1 MKTIKIG
8 TNHKLKAIH
17 ELRNNHAQKT
27 LKSAIELL
35 TSHEISIN
43 DMEAFNSSFTNYV
56 RSYIN
61 SHEVLKHIDT
71 QTILNWNNLYKL
83 EQTYKEYFEP
93 TDLIDY
99 DIYATTQPQ
108 IDGYKYAKKLKE
120 LMNEHPLIR
129 ENFNVPLLIKQGYS
143 YDIDTQA
150 ILMLK

>member
-1 MKTIKIG
+1 MRTIKIG
-8 TNHKLKAIH
+8 TNYQLKAIH
-17 ELRNNHAQKT
+17 ELRNNYAQKT

-43 DMEAFNSSFTNYV
+43 DMEAFKSSFTNYV

-108 IDGYKYAKKLKE
+108 IEGYKY
-120 LMNEHPLIR
+120 
-129 ENFNVPLLIKQGYS
+129 
-143 YDIDTQA
+143 
-150 ILMLK
+150 ILRNMRFL